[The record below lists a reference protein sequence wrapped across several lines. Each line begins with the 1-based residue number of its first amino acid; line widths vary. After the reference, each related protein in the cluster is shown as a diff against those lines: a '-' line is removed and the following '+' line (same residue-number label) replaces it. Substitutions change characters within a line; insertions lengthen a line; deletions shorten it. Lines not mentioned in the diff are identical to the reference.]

1 MIEVEN
7 VRQEVPTMNDAKT
20 IQILDADGKVVMEIQ
35 TNDPEWSFEQY
46 CRNRESVNW
55 SWRVKELA

>member
-1 MIEVEN
+1 MTDN
-7 VRQEVPTMNDAKT
+7 TKT
-20 IQILDADGKVVMEIQ
+20 IQIINAEGEVVMEIQ

-55 SWRVKELA
+55 SWREKELA